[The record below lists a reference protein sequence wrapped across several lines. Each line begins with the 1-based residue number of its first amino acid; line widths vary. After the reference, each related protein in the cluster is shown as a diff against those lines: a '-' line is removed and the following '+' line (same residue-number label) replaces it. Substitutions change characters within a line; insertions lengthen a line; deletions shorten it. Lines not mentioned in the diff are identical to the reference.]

1 LKQAKQPY
9 VGLECTECHSFFPDE
24 KPLGRCPNCHGL
36 LDTVL
41 DESVLSNYSR
51 RDVQDNAQSMWKF
64 HMFLPVRAGTIPVTA
79 GEGDTPLR
87 LVKSY
92 PRLRKI
98 WVKDETRN
106 PTGTFKDRG
115 ASLAVARLSQ
125 LRVRKLVLAS
135 EGNAGCSF
143 ALYSQMVGMGCHIFL
158 PKDANHA
165 KVELSRKLCAQ
176 VTKVQGTISDA
187 GRQATKLA
195 EKTGAYNA
203 STFVTPFRH
212 DGKGTMALE
221 ICQQRRWESPDYIL
235 YPVGGGV
242 GLVGMWK
249 MFKILQRVGWIRKT
263 PRIIAVQPRGCA
275 PVVDAYNRGRMDVA
289 EWKSPE
295 TIAKG
300 LKIPKPL
307 AGSWILR
314 CLRESRG
321 IALKVSEVEIHKAML
336 NVAKRDGLLVEPS
349 SAVAFAAIPK
359 LHTTGAIDTKD
370 SVVVIATGSGLKT
383 LEPFWPGTRMS

>member
-1 LKQAKQPY
+1 
-9 VGLECTECHSFFPDE
+9 
-24 KPLGRCPNCHGL
+24 
-36 LDTVL
+36 
-41 DESVLSNYSR
+41 
-51 RDVQDNAQSMWKF
+51 MWKF
-64 HMFLPVRAGTIPVTA
+64 HIFLPVRAGTLPVTA

-87 LVKSY
+87 QVRSY
-92 PRLRKI
+92 PRLHNI

-115 ASLAVARLSQ
+115 ASLAVTRLSQ

-143 ALYSQMVGMGCHIFL
+143 ALYSQLAGIHCSVYL
-158 PKDANHA
+158 PTDANIA
-165 KVELSRKLCAQ
+165 KVELSRRLGAS

-187 GRQATKLA
+187 GRRAAKAAEATG
-195 EKTGAYNA
+195 EYNA
-203 STFVTPFRH
+203 STFITPFRH

-221 ICQQRRWESPDYIL
+221 ICQQLGWESPDYIV
-235 YPVGGGV
+235 YAVGGGV

-249 MFKILQRVGWIRKT
+249 MFKILQRLGWIRRR
-263 PRIIAVQPRGCA
+263 PRIVAVQPKGCA
-275 PVVDAYNRGRMDVA
+275 PIVDAYNERRTEVA

-307 AGSWILR
+307 AGAWILTS
-314 CLRESRG
+314 LRESKG
-321 IALKVSEVEIHKAML
+321 LALKVSDREIHKAML

-349 SAVAFAAIPK
+349 SAAAFAAILK
-359 LHTTGAIDTKD
+359 LYDTGAIDTRD
-370 SVVVIATGSGLKT
+370 NVVVIATGSGLKT
-383 LEPFWPGTRMS
+383 LEQF

>member
-1 LKQAKQPY
+1 MKRSKQPY
-9 VGLECTECHSFFPDE
+9 TGLQCTQCHRFFHE
-24 KPLGRCPNCHGL
+24 EAPLGTCPKCHGL

-41 DESVLSNYSR
+41 DETVLSHYSKLQPGN
-51 RDVQDNAQSMWKF
+51 DVQSMWKF
-64 HMFLPVRAGTIPVTA
+64 NMFLPVKAGTIPVTA
-79 GEGDTPLR
+79 GEGNTPLR
-87 LVKSY
+87 LVRSY
-92 PRLRKI
+92 PQLHSV
-98 WVKDETRN
+98 WLKDETRN

-115 ASLAVARLSQ
+115 ASLAVTRLSQ

-135 EGNAGCSF
+135 EGNAGSSF
-143 ALYSQMVGMGCHIFL
+143 ALYSQMAGINCHLYL
-158 PKDANHA
+158 PSDANNA
-165 KVELSRKLCAQ
+165 KVELSKKLGAQ
-176 VTKVQGTISDA
+176 VTKVKGTISEA
-187 GRQATKLA
+187 GRHAAEVA

-221 ICQQRRWESPDYIL
+221 ICQQQGWESPDYIV

-249 MFKILQRVGWIRKT
+249 MFKILHRLGWIRRR
-263 PRIIAVQPRGCA
+263 PRIIAVQPTGCA
-275 PVVDAYNRGRMDVA
+275 PVVDAYNKGRMEVA
-289 EWKSPE
+289 EWKSPK

-307 AGSWILR
+307 AGAWILKS
-314 CLRESRG
+314 LRESRG
-321 IALKVSEVEIHKAML
+321 LALKVSDVEIHRAML

-349 SAVAFAAIPK
+349 SAAAFAAIPK
-359 LHTTGAIDTKD
+359 LHETGTVDRKD

-383 LEPFWPGTRMS
+383 LEQF

>member
-1 LKQAKQPY
+1 
-9 VGLECTECHSFFPDE
+9 
-24 KPLGRCPNCHGL
+24 
-36 LDTVL
+36 VL
-41 DESVLSNYSR
+41 DESVLSNYSK
-51 RDVQDNAQSMWKF
+51 RDVQDNDQSMWKF
-64 HMFLPVRAGTIPVTA
+64 HMFLPVRARTNPVTA

-115 ASLAVARLSQ
+115 ASLAVTRLLQ

-135 EGNAGCSF
+135 EGNAGCAF
-143 ALYSQMVGMGCHIFL
+143 ALYSQMAGIGCHIYL
-158 PKDANHA
+158 PKDANLA
-165 KVELSRKLCAQ
+165 KVELSRKLGAH

-187 GRQATKLA
+187 GRQVAKLA

-221 ICQQRRWESPDYIL
+221 ICQQRGWESPDYIV

-249 MFKILQRVGWIRKT
+249 MFKILQRLGWIRKR
-263 PRIIAVQPRGCA
+263 PRIIAVQSTGCA
-275 PVVDAYNRGRMDVA
+275 PVVDAYNRGKMDVA

-307 AGSWILR
+307 AGKWILR
-314 CLRESRG
+314 SLRESRG
-321 IALKVSEVEIHKAML
+321 LALKVSDEEIHRAML
-336 NVAKRDGLLVEPS
+336 DVSKRDGLLVEPS
-349 SAVAFAAIPK
+349 SAAAFAALPK
-359 LHTTGAIDTKD
+359 LYESGGIDKKD
-370 SVVVIATGSGLKT
+370 SVVVIATGSGLKA
-383 LEPFWPGTRMS
+383 LEQF

>member
-1 LKQAKQPY
+1 MKRSKQPY
-9 VGLECTECHSFFPDE
+9 TGLQCTQCHRFFHE
-24 KPLGRCPNCHGL
+24 EAPLGTCPKCHGL

-41 DESVLSNYSR
+41 DETVLSHYSKLQPGN
-51 RDVQDNAQSMWKF
+51 DVQSMWKF
-64 HMFLPVRAGTIPVTA
+64 NMFLPVKAGTIPVTA
-79 GEGDTPLR
+79 GEGNTPLR
-87 LVKSY
+87 PVRSY
-92 PRLRKI
+92 PQLHSV
-98 WVKDETRN
+98 WLKDDTRN

-115 ASLAVARLSQ
+115 ASLAVTRLSQ

-143 ALYSQMVGMGCHIFL
+143 ALYSQMAGINCHLYL
-158 PKDANHA
+158 PSDANNA
-165 KVELSRKLCAQ
+165 KVELSKKLGAQ
-176 VTKVQGTISDA
+176 VTKVKGTISEA
-187 GRQATKLA
+187 GRHAAEVA

-221 ICQQRRWESPDYIL
+221 ICQQQGWESPDYIV

-249 MFKILQRVGWIRKT
+249 MFKILHRLGWIRRR
-263 PRIIAVQPRGCA
+263 PRIIAVQPTGCA
-275 PVVDAYNRGRMDVA
+275 PVVDAYNKGRMEVP
-289 EWKSPE
+289 EWKSPK

-307 AGSWILR
+307 AGAWILKS
-314 CLRESRG
+314 LRESRG
-321 IALKVSEVEIHKAML
+321 LALKVSDVEIHRAML

-349 SAVAFAAIPK
+349 SAAAFAAIPK
-359 LHTTGAIDTKD
+359 LHETGTVDRKD

-383 LEPFWPGTRMS
+383 LEQF

>member
-1 LKQAKQPY
+1 
-9 VGLECTECHSFFPDE
+9 
-24 KPLGRCPNCHGL
+24 
-36 LDTVL
+36 
-41 DESVLSNYSR
+41 
-51 RDVQDNAQSMWKF
+51 
-64 HMFLPVRAGTIPVTA
+64 MFLPVKNGTIPVSA

-87 LVKSY
+87 PVRSY
-92 PRLRKI
+92 PRLRNV

-115 ASLAVARLSQ
+115 ASLAVTRLSQ

-143 ALYSQMVGMGCHIFL
+143 ALYSQMSGIRCRVYL
-158 PKDANHA
+158 PNDANLT
-165 KVELSRKLCAQ
+165 KVELSRRLGAK
-176 VTKVQGTISDA
+176 VTEVEGTISDA
-187 GRQATKLA
+187 GREAAKTAKRTA
-195 EKTGAYNA
+195 EYNA

-221 ICQQRRWESPDYIL
+221 ICEQLEWESPDHIV

-249 MFKILQRVGWIRKT
+249 MFKILQRLGWIRER

-275 PVVDAYNRGRMDVA
+275 PIVDAYNKGKTEVA
-289 EWKSPE
+289 EWKSPK

-300 LKIPKPL
+300 LKIPSPL
-307 AGSWILR
+307 AGNWILK
-314 CLRESRG
+314 CLGESRG
-321 IALKVSEVEIHKAML
+321 LALEVSDREIRKSML
-336 NVAKRDGLLVEPS
+336 EVAKRDGLLVEPS
-349 SAVAFAAIPK
+349 SATAFAALPK
-359 LHTTGAIDTKD
+359 LYETGAIDRRD

-383 LEPFWPGTRMS
+383 LEQF

>member
-1 LKQAKQPY
+1 LKRSKQPY
-9 VGLECTECHSFFPDE
+9 TGLQCTQCHRFFHE
-24 KPLGRCPNCHGL
+24 EAPLGTCPKCHGL

-41 DESVLSNYSR
+41 DETVLSHYSKLQPGN
-51 RDVQDNAQSMWKF
+51 DVQSMWKF
-64 HMFLPVRAGTIPVTA
+64 NMFLPVKAGTIPVTA
-79 GEGDTPLR
+79 GEGNTPIR
-87 LVKSY
+87 PVRSY
-92 PRLRKI
+92 PQLHSV
-98 WVKDETRN
+98 WLKDETRN
-106 PTGTFKDRG
+106 PSGTFKDRG
-115 ASLAVARLSQ
+115 ASLAVTRLSQ

-143 ALYSQMVGMGCHIFL
+143 ALYSQMAGINCHLYL
-158 PKDANHA
+158 PSDANNA
-165 KVELSRKLCAQ
+165 KVELSKKLGAQ
-176 VTKVQGTISDA
+176 VTKVTGTISEA
-187 GRQATKLA
+187 GRHAAEVA

-221 ICQQRRWESPDYIL
+221 ICQQQGWESPDYIV

-249 MFKILQRVGWIRKT
+249 MFEILHRLGWIRRR
-263 PRIIAVQPRGCA
+263 PRIIAVQPTGCA
-275 PVVDAYNRGRMDVA
+275 PVVDAYNKGRMEVP
-289 EWKSPE
+289 EWKSPK

-307 AGSWILR
+307 AGAWILKS
-314 CLRESRG
+314 LRESRG
-321 IALKVSEVEIHKAML
+321 LALKVSDVEIHRAML

-349 SAVAFAAIPK
+349 SAAAFAAIPK
-359 LHTTGAIDTKD
+359 LHETGTVDRKD

-383 LEPFWPGTRMS
+383 LEQF

>member
-1 LKQAKQPY
+1 MKRSKQPY
-9 VGLECTECHSFFPDE
+9 TGLQCTQCHRFFHE
-24 KPLGRCPNCHGL
+24 EAPLGTCPKCHGL

-41 DESVLSNYSR
+41 DETVLSHYSKLQPGN
-51 RDVQDNAQSMWKF
+51 DVQSMWKF
-64 HMFLPVRAGTIPVTA
+64 NMFLPVKAGTIPVTA
-79 GEGDTPLR
+79 GEGNTPIR
-87 LVKSY
+87 PVRSY
-92 PRLRKI
+92 PQLHSV
-98 WVKDETRN
+98 WLKDETRN
-106 PTGTFKDRG
+106 PSGTFKDRG
-115 ASLAVARLSQ
+115 ASLAVTRLSQ

-143 ALYSQMVGMGCHIFL
+143 ALYSQMAGINCHLYL
-158 PKDANHA
+158 PSDANNA
-165 KVELSRKLCAQ
+165 KVELSKKLGAQ
-176 VTKVQGTISDA
+176 VTKVKGTISEA
-187 GRQATKLA
+187 GRHAAEVA

-221 ICQQRRWESPDYIL
+221 ICQQQGWESPDYIV

-249 MFKILQRVGWIRKT
+249 MFKILHRLGWIRRR
-263 PRIIAVQPRGCA
+263 PRIIAVQPTGCA
-275 PVVDAYNRGRMDVA
+275 PVVDAYNKGRMEVP
-289 EWKSPE
+289 EWKSPK

-307 AGSWILR
+307 AGAWILKS
-314 CLRESRG
+314 LRESRG
-321 IALKVSEVEIHKAML
+321 LALKVSDVGIHRAML

-349 SAVAFAAIPK
+349 SAAAFAAIPK
-359 LHTTGAIDTKD
+359 LHETGTVDRKD

-383 LEPFWPGTRMS
+383 LEQF

>member
-1 LKQAKQPY
+1 MKRPKQPY
-9 VGLECTECHSFFPDE
+9 TGLQCTQCHRFFHE
-24 KPLGRCPNCHGL
+24 EAPLGRCPKCQGL

-41 DESVLSNYSR
+41 DETVLSHYSKR
-51 RDVQDNAQSMWKF
+51 QPGNDVQSMWKF
-64 HMFLPVRAGTIPVTA
+64 NMFLPVKAGTIPVTA
-79 GEGDTPLR
+79 GEGNTPIR
-87 LVKSY
+87 PVRSY
-92 PRLRKI
+92 PQLHSV
-98 WVKDETRN
+98 WLKDETRN

-115 ASLAVARLSQ
+115 ASLAVTRLSQ

-135 EGNAGCSF
+135 EGNAGSSF
-143 ALYSQMVGMGCHIFL
+143 ALYSQMAGINCHLYL
-158 PKDANHA
+158 PSDANNA
-165 KVELSRKLCAQ
+165 KVELSKKLGAQ
-176 VTKVQGTISDA
+176 VTKVKGTISEA
-187 GRQATKLA
+187 GRHAAEVA

-221 ICQQRRWESPDYIL
+221 ICQQQGWESPDYIV

-249 MFKILQRVGWIRKT
+249 MFEILHRLGWIRRR
-263 PRIIAVQPRGCA
+263 PRIIAVQPTGCA
-275 PVVDAYNRGRMDVA
+275 PVVDAYNKGRMEVP
-289 EWKSPE
+289 EWKSPK

-307 AGSWILR
+307 AGAWILKS
-314 CLRESRG
+314 LRESRG
-321 IALKVSEVEIHKAML
+321 LALKVSDVEIHRAML

-349 SAVAFAAIPK
+349 SAAAFAAIPK
-359 LHTTGAIDTKD
+359 LHETGTVDRKD

-383 LEPFWPGTRMS
+383 LEQF

>member
-1 LKQAKQPY
+1 MKRSKPY
-9 VGLECTECHSFFPDE
+9 TGLQCAQCHRFFHE
-24 KPLGRCPNCHGL
+24 EAPLGTCPKCQGL

-41 DESVLSNYSR
+41 DETVLSHYSKR
-51 RDVQDNAQSMWKF
+51 QLGNDARSMWKF
-64 HMFLPVRAGTIPVTA
+64 HMFLPVKAGTIPVTA

-87 LVKSY
+87 PVKSF
-92 PRLRKI
+92 PHLRNI

-115 ASLAVARLSQ
+115 ASLAVTCLSQ
-125 LRVRKLVLAS
+125 LRVRRLVLAS

-143 ALYSQMVGMGCHIFL
+143 ALYSQMAGINCHVYL
-158 PKDANHA
+158 PSDANNA
-165 KVELSRKLCAQ
+165 KVELSKKLGAQ
-176 VTKVQGTISDA
+176 VTKAKGTISEA
-187 GRQATKLA
+187 GRHAAKTA
-195 EKTGAYNA
+195 EETDAYNA

-221 ICQQRRWESPDYIL
+221 ICQQRGWESPDYIV

-249 MFKILQRVGWIRKT
+249 MFKILHRLGWIRKR
-263 PRIIAVQPRGCA
+263 PRIIAVQPAGCA
-275 PVVDAYNRGRMDVA
+275 PVVDAYNNGRMEVP
-289 EWKSPE
+289 EWKSPK

-300 LKIPKPL
+300 LEIPKPL
-307 AGSWILR
+307 AGAWILKS
-314 CLRESRG
+314 LRESRG
-321 IALKVSEVEIHKAML
+321 LALKVSDVEIHRAML

-349 SAVAFAAIPK
+349 SAAAFAAIPK
-359 LHTTGAIDTKD
+359 LHETGTVDRKD

-383 LEPFWPGTRMS
+383 LEQF